1 MNSTHQRRRLASL
14 EPRTSNLEPD
24 MGFTLMELL
33 IVMSIIIIIMALA
46 VPQIL
51 HMKKNANQVS
61 AVQSMHVLASA
72 EQGYSSSYPNSGFG
86 CPIAVLGGDP
96 KSGAPSAQSAQLIPP
111 DLASG
116 IKSGYVFTVTCG
128 SKTTVN
134 NQDVYNSVDITAV
147 PQTVGKTGDNGYCTD
162 ENAVIKV
169 DPAGGTNCTQQ
180 LQ

>member
-1 MNSTHQRRRLASL
+1 MTSERKSL
-14 EPRTSNLEPD
+14 VPSPEQLVPLED
-24 MGFTLMELL
+24 GFTLMELL

-72 EQGYSSSYPNSGFG
+72 EQGYSSSYPTSGFG

-111 DLASG
+111 DLATG

-128 SKTTVN
+128 SKTTAN

-169 DPAGGTNCTQQ
+169 DPAGGTNCTQP